1 MPGWTDAA
9 GAMAGKVRIRKGFD
23 VMETITL
30 QVGLSESL
38 RNGMTQDG
46 RREVQFTG
54 ERLAHRTEYG
64 EGRDGRLT
72 DTRGVT
78 QTLYRAEDGRLL
90 VHTKAWS
97 QWAGEPTDETLQTVE
112 EEDLQTGG
120 FFELLGLEA
129 GYGRPLTLDEALIRF
144 LADGTL
150 SPSAYRED
158 EILTGTTAA
167 E

>member
-1 MPGWTDAA
+1 
-9 GAMAGKVRIRKGFD
+9 
-23 VMETITL
+23 METITL
-30 QVGLSESL
+30 WVGLSESL
-38 RNGMTQDG
+38 RNGKTQDS

-54 ERLAHRTEYG
+54 EQVAHRTEYG

-78 QTLYRAEDGRLL
+78 QMLYRAEGGRLI
-90 VHTKAWS
+90 VHTKTWS
-97 QWAGEPTDETLQTVE
+97 RWAGEPTDETLQAVE
-112 EEDLQTGG
+112 ERDLQPGG

-158 EILTGTTAA
+158 EILTGNTPA